1 MPQNKQ
7 LLSILDSETSTAS
20 KKLQEQRR
28 GEHDH
33 HPPPPP
39 PNTSRKTVS
48 PVKLLKCEMW
58 NRQGYKR
65 VHQKILFKI
74 WDQYLLNSDI
84 KEKEK
89 GIF

>member
-39 PNTSRKTVS
+39 TQHLQKNRFSCQTFK
-48 PVKLLKCEMW
+48 MW
-58 NRQGYKR
+58 DVEQAR
-65 VHQKILFKI
+65 L
-74 WDQYLLNSDI
+74 
-84 KEKEK
+84 
-89 GIF
+89 